1 MPVYGVQGQ
10 PQAVLDG
17 VPISEHAPRT
27 ASALSAPHL
36 RQHSPGS
43 IRAVTDRPFEASRSQ
58 EALLAA
64 NTALRTRV
72 NELEVINDLFRGRVS
87 QLEHELNLRREGPT
101 QHGSDGQLRTS
112 LDESR
117 RRENDL
123 KRRLDDL
130 EQEVSG
136 LRGSSPRA
144 KKMRVSDIVEGGGGV
159 QAVSMSPPAT
169 APSTNT

>member
-1 MPVYGVQGQ
+1 M
-10 PQAVLDG
+10 
-17 VPISEHAPRT
+17 
-27 ASALSAPHL
+27 
-36 RQHSPGS
+36 
-43 IRAVTDRPFEASRSQ
+43 RAVTDRSFEASHGQ

-87 QLEHELNLRREGPT
+87 QLEHELNLRREGSI
-101 QHGSDGQLRTS
+101 QHGPDGQLRAS
-112 LDESR
+112 LDESQ

-130 EQEVSG
+130 EQEMSG

-159 QAVSMSPPAT
+159 QAVTTSPPAT
-169 APSTNT
+169 VTSTNA